1 MATQIIDFF
10 NKRKD
15 AWLKD
20 RLTNDQTE
28 GEKAALNQEAD
39 ERFNPKTWLPDAAK
53 RASQLSMVSH
63 PSKFSH
69 PSAKTSNVIAAATAC
84 NDGYFRSGNVSYE
97 LDVFGNAAAMDVYK
111 FLASP
116 TSDGRNVLAHFESDS
131 EEIKGFIKEYG
142 LDYVSIKEGF
152 LLIKRTDG
160 GQNKTDRLVKQV
172 YFPVGDGYHL
182 LSLLTPSGVLTKIKT
197 TLDEMRFSDNTKAAK
212 EARKKNEYYPEG
224 FDDVLGLT
232 VAGYG
237 GTQPQNVSALNSKN
251 AGRSYLLESV
261 PPDLMRREVRLPK
274 TDFFLNTLNPKV
286 FNESFQSL
294 HRLMRTGA
302 NNINVR
308 QGITNVIR
316 FVIDGVLTQVF
327 KIRAHGVGWSETEYY
342 KTLPVAQRIW
352 LDDAHIDMRAEREH
366 WFDEISRDFAHWV
379 LKSYTYNLKNQQ
391 LRLSD
396 FEAKHIE
403 NEVRCALETDKEYFS

>member
-10 NKRKD
+10 NERKA
-15 AWLKD
+15 AWLKTK
-20 RLTNDQTE
+20 LTDDQTE
-28 GEKAALNQEAD
+28 DEKAVLNQEAN

-69 PSAKTSNVIAAATAC
+69 PSAKTSSVIAAATTF
-84 NDGYFRSGNVSYE
+84 NDGYLRSGNVFYE

-111 FLASP
+111 FLTSP

-131 EEIKGFIKEYG
+131 EEIKGFVKECG
-142 LDYVSIKEGF
+142 LDYVSIKEEF

-172 YFPVGDGYHL
+172 YFPVDDGYHL
-182 LSLLTPSGVLTKIKT
+182 LSLLTPSGLLTKIKT
-197 TLDEMRFSDNTKAAK
+197 TVDDMRFSDNTKAAK
-212 EARKKNEYYPEG
+212 EARKKSEYHPEG
-224 FDDVLGLT
+224 FDDVLDLT
-232 VAGYG
+232 VTGYG
-237 GTQPQNVSALNSKN
+237 GTQPQNVSVLNSKN
-251 AGRSYLLESV
+251 AGKAYLFASV

-274 TDFFLNTLNPKV
+274 TDFFINTLNPKV
-286 FNESFQSL
+286 FNDSFQNL
-294 HRLMRTGA
+294 HRLMRTDV

-316 FVIDGVLTQVF
+316 FVIDEVLTQVF
-327 KIRAHGVGWSETEYY
+327 KIRAQGVGWSKTEYY
-342 KTLPVAQRIW
+342 KTLPLAQRIW
-352 LDDAHIDMRAEREH
+352 LDDAHIDMRAERED
-366 WFDEISRDFAHWV
+366 WFAEISRDFARWV